1 MGDATARVDFP
12 FWAWAV
18 FVGLVAVL
26 LFIDLFV
33 LHRRAREVPFKEA
46 LWLSVGWIAISLAF
60 GGFIWYIE
68 GWGAAATYV
77 TAYLVEKSLSLDNV
91 FVFSVIFSSFAV
103 PREYRY
109 HVLFYGV
116 LGALVFRAIF
126 IVLGT
131 SLLSAFSW
139 LVYVFGA
146 FLIFTGVRMVFG
158 GDEDPDPQDNPA
170 LKFLRR
176 RLPVTED
183 YRGDHFIIQDDGKRY
198 ATPLLATLVVIE
210 ASDVIFAIDS
220 VPAVLAITKTTFVAY
235 SAVAFAVLG
244 LRALYFTLEGLVNR
258 FVYLHYGLAT
268 ILVLLGVE
276 FVLEGFGIHLPV
288 YVSLIA
294 IGTIITVSIVASLI
308 ATRGDE
314 SDGDGPGG
322 DGEQGSEQSEEVR
335 T

>member
-1 MGDATARVDFP
+1 MAGGDAAASVNFP
-12 FWAWAV
+12 LWAWLV
-18 FVGLVAVL
+18 FLGLVAML
-26 LFIDLFV
+26 LFLDLFV
-33 LHRRAREVPFKEA
+33 LHRGAREIPFGEA
-46 LWLSVGWIAISLAF
+46 LWMSIGWIMISIAF
-60 GGFIWYIE
+60 GGFIWFIE
-68 GWGAAATYV
+68 GSTVAFTYL

-103 PREYRY
+103 PKEYRY

-146 FLIFTGVRMVFG
+146 FLIFTGLRMVFG
-158 GDEDPDPQDNPA
+158 SDEDPDPQDNRA

-183 YRGDHFIIQDDGKRY
+183 YRGDHFTMQDDGKRY

-220 VPAVLAITKTTFVAY
+220 VPAVLAITKSTFVAY
-235 SAVAFAVLG
+235 SSIAFAVLG
-244 LRALYFTLEGLVNR
+244 LRALYFTLEGLIDR
-258 FVYLHYGLAT
+258 FAYLHYGLAA
-268 ILVLLGVE
+268 ILVILGVE
-276 FVLEGFGIHLPV
+276 FILEGFGIHLPI
-288 YVSLIA
+288 YLSLVVIA
-294 IGTIITVSIVASLI
+294 VILTVSIVASLF
-308 ATRGDE
+308 ATRGDN
-314 SDGDGPGG
+314 SDGDNSGEGG
-322 DGEQGSEQSEEVR
+322 GEQGNDQS
-335 T
+335 